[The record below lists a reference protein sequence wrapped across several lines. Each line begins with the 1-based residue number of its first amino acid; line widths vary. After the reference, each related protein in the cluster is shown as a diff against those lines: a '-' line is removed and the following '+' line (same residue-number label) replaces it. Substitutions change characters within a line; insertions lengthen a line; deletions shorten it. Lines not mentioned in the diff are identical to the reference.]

1 MNPSQLQAQVAL
13 SGSEQAV
20 VYRPVYSAIRV
31 MKSCVTQCD
40 TLHLLHA
47 GKTETVDVCEMT
59 EL

>member
-20 VYRPVYSAIRV
+20 VYSAVRV
-31 MKSCVTQCD
+31 MKSCVTQCE

-47 GKTETVDVCEMT
+47 GKTETVDACEMT